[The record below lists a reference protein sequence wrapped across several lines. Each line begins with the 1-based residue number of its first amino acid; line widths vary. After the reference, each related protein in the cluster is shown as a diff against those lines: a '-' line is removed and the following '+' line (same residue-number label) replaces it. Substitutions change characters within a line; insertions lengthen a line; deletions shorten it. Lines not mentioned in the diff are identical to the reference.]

1 MYTDKKFNDLLIGQ
15 YSQLSKDIWTFLK
28 TRESLIKMET
38 ATYLKKPAV
47 TALQKDLINNFPLKN
62 HVKLTRFKQ
71 LIGAMVRDIL
81 FDHGYVIEQHEIT
94 VNPSDLFVKASRYKK
109 LVEEAEESL

>member
-15 YSQLSKDIWTFLK
+15 YSQLSKDIWAFLK

-47 TALQKDLINNFPLKN
+47 TALQKDLIDKFPLKD

-81 FDHGYVIEQHEIT
+81 FEHGYVVEQHEIT
-94 VNPSDLFVKASRYKK
+94 VNPSDLFVKATRYKK
-109 LVEEAEESL
+109 SIDEDKKGT

>member
-1 MYTDKKFNDLLIGQ
+1 MYTDKKFNDLLVGQ
-15 YSQLSKDIWTFLK
+15 YSQLSQDIWAFLK

-62 HVKLTRFKQ
+62 HVKLNRFKQ

-81 FDHGYVIEQHEIT
+81 SDHGYVIQQHEIT
-94 VNPSDLFVKASRYKK
+94 VNPSDLFVKATRYKK
-109 LVEEAEESL
+109 SAG

>member
-1 MYTDKKFNDLLIGQ
+1 MYRDKKFNDLLVGQ
-15 YSQLSKDIWTFLK
+15 YSQLSQDIWDFLK
-28 TRESLIKMET
+28 RRDSLIKMET

-47 TALQKDLINNFPLKN
+47 TALQIDLINNFPLKN

-81 FDHGYVIEQHEIT
+81 LDHDYVIEQHEIT
-94 VNPSDLFVKASRYKK
+94 VNPSDLFVKATRYKK
-109 LVEEAEESL
+109 RTEDKKNL